1 MLDLLENE
9 PIHWFNN
16 EVAKQVPLSI
26 MKKKNENI
34 SPS

>member
-26 MKKKNENI
+26 RKKEK
-34 SPS
+34 